1 MKATIQDRE
10 ALLAVSPVALSA
22 YARVEGWSKEE
33 PYGEFSDVY
42 VAKGLPEIILPRTE
56 NLADYASVV
65 STLIEILAR
74 VAGVDELTLY
84 RNLVTADRD
93 VIRMRA
99 ADSDDGTV
107 SMNEGV
113 DFVRGASEIMLAA
126 ACSYYKPQPLFR
138 AGAHKEAQAYLRQ
151 MRLGQTEQGSYV
163 VTLLSPVVP
172 PPVQLAL
179 DPRPE
184 ELPDDSDERKITR
197 HLAGSLKAA
206 RQAIEGTVGGA
217 SDAFAEVVDR
227 GVSANLC
234 EALDTMIIP
243 FSKMDVSFVWARTR
257 PLPKAR
263 EVIRFSND
271 DAPILREA
279 ARALRQRG
287 PRHDE
292 SLVGFVNILNR
303 TEDQEEGKIRLKAEI
318 DGQMHAVNAVLDQSE
333 YARAIQAHA
342 ERSTVIAEGDLE
354 RVGNRWNLRNA
365 RIRTIL
371 SNEEP
376 HPDVGPNPS
385 PA

>member
-1 MKATIQDRE
+1 MKASIQDRE

-22 YARVEGWSKEE
+22 YARAEGWSKAES
-33 PYGEFSDVY
+33 YGEFSDIY
-42 VAKGLPEIILPRTE
+42 VADGLPEIILPRTE

-65 STLIEILAR
+65 STLLDIFAR
-74 VAGVDELTLY
+74 VAGVDEIILY

-93 VIRMRA
+93 VIRMRV

-113 DFVRGASEIMLAA
+113 DFVRGASEIVLAA
-126 ACSYYKPQPLFR
+126 ACSYYRPQPLFR
-138 AGAHKEAQAYLRQ
+138 AGANKEAREYLRQ
-151 MRLGQTEQGSYV
+151 MRLGQTDQGSYV

-172 PPVQLAL
+172 PPMQLTL
-179 DPRPE
+179 DPRPQ
-184 ELPDDSDERKITR
+184 ELPDDAVERRITR

-206 RQAIEGTVGGA
+206 RQAIEGTVGGE
-217 SDAFAEVVDR
+217 SDAFAEVVDK

-243 FSKMDVSFVWARTR
+243 FSSMDVSFVWARTR

-263 EVIRFSND
+263 DVIRFSND

-342 ERSTVIAEGDLE
+342 EQATVIAEGDLE
-354 RVGNRWNLRNA
+354 RVGQRWNLLNA
-365 RIRTIL
+365 RIKTII

-376 HPDVGPNPS
+376 PP
-385 PA
+385 

>member
-1 MKATIQDRE
+1 MKANIQDRD

-22 YARVEGWSKEE
+22 YARSEGWSKTE
-33 PYGEFSDVY
+33 PYGDFSDIY
-42 VAKGLPEIILPRTE
+42 VAGGLPEIILPRTE
-56 NLADYASVV
+56 NLSDYADVV
-65 STLIEILAR
+65 STLIGIFAR
-74 VAGVDELTLY
+74 VAAVDELTLY
-84 RNLVTADRD
+84 RDLVTADRD

-113 DFVRGASEIMLAA
+113 DFVRGAGDIVLAA

-138 AGAHKEAQAYLRQ
+138 AGANKEARAYLRQ
-151 MRLGQTEQGSYV
+151 MRLGQTDQGSYV

-172 PPVQLAL
+172 PPMQLTL
-179 DPRPE
+179 DLSPE
-184 ELPDDSDERKITR
+184 ELPDDAEERRITK

-206 RQAIEGTVGGA
+206 RQAIEGTVGGE
-217 SDAFAEVVDR
+217 SDAFAEVVEN

-234 EALDTMIIP
+234 EALDRMIMP
-243 FSKMDVSFVWARTR
+243 FSTMDVSFVWARTR
-257 PLPKAR
+257 PMPKAR

-279 ARALRQRG
+279 ARAFRKRG

-318 DGQMHAVNAVLDQSE
+318 DGQMHAVNATLDQSDYE
-333 YARAIQAHA
+333 RAIQAHTA
-342 ERSTVIAEGDLE
+342 QATVIAEGDLE
-354 RVGNRWNLRNA
+354 RVGQRWNLRNA
-365 RIRTIL
+365 RIKRIIA
-371 SNEEP
+371 NDEP
-376 HPDVGPNPS
+376 PP
-385 PA
+385 

>member
-10 ALLAVSPVALSA
+10 ALLAVSPAALSG
-22 YARVEGWSKEE
+22 YARAEGWSRTES
-33 PYGEFSDVY
+33 YGDFSDIY
-42 VAKGLPEIILPRTE
+42 VADGLPEIILPRTE
-56 NLADYASVV
+56 NLSDYASVV
-65 STLIEILAR
+65 STLIEIFAR

-84 RNLVTADRD
+84 RSLVTADRD
-93 VIRMRA
+93 VIRMRV

-113 DFVRGASEIMLAA
+113 DFVRGASEIILAA
-126 ACSYYKPQPLFR
+126 ACSYYRPQPLFR
-138 AGAHKEAQAYLRQ
+138 AGANKEARAYLSQ
-151 MRLGQTEQGSYV
+151 MRLGQTDQGSYV

-172 PPVQLAL
+172 PPMQLTI

-184 ELPDDSDERKITR
+184 ELPDDSVERRITR
-197 HLAGSLKAA
+197 HLASSLKAA
-206 RQAIEGTVGGA
+206 RQAIEGTVVGEF
-217 SDAFAEVVDR
+217 DAFAEVVGK

-243 FSKMDVSFVWARTR
+243 FSSMDVSFVWARTR

-279 ARALRQRG
+279 ARALRQRA

-318 DGQMHAVNAVLDQSE
+318 DGQMHAVNAILDQSE

-342 ERSTVIAEGDLE
+342 QQATVIAEGDLE
-354 RVGNRWNLRNA
+354 RVGNRWNLLNA
-365 RIRTIL
+365 RIKTIL

-376 HPDVGPNPS
+376 PP
-385 PA
+385 

>member
-22 YARVEGWSKEE
+22 YARAEGWSKEE

-65 STLIEILAR
+65 STLIEIFAR

-126 ACSYYKPQPLFR
+126 ACSYHKPQPLFR
-138 AGAHKEAQAYLRQ
+138 AGAHKEAQAFLRQ

-172 PPVQLAL
+172 PPMQLAL

-184 ELPDDSDERKITR
+184 EFPDDSVERRITR

-303 TEDQEEGKIRLKAEI
+303 TEDREEGKIRLKAEI
-318 DGQMHAVNAVLDQSE
+318 EGQMQSVNAVLDQFE

-342 ERSTVIAEGDLE
+342 EKSTVIAEGDLE
-354 RVGNRWNLRNA
+354 RIGNRWNLRNA
-365 RIRTIL
+365 RIKTII

-376 HPDVGPNPS
+376 PTDLPS
-385 PA
+385 KNWSR

>member
-1 MKATIQDRE
+1 MKTSIQDRD

-22 YARVEGWSKEE
+22 YARAEGWSKAEA
-33 PYGEFSDVY
+33 YGDFSDIY
-42 VAKGLPEIILPRTE
+42 VADGLPEIILPRTE
-56 NLADYASVV
+56 NLGDYADVV
-65 STLIEILAR
+65 STLIGIFAR
-74 VAGVDELTLY
+74 VADVDELTLY

-113 DFVRGASEIMLAA
+113 DFVRGASEIVLAA
-126 ACSYYKPQPLFR
+126 ACSYFKPQPLFR
-138 AGAHKEAQAYLRQ
+138 AGANREAREYLRQ

-172 PPVQLAL
+172 PLMQLTL
-179 DPRPE
+179 DLGPE
-184 ELPDDSDERKITR
+184 ELPDDALERSITK
-197 HLAGSLKAA
+197 HLASSLKAA
-206 RQAIEGTVGGA
+206 RQAIEGTVGGE
-217 SDAFAEVVDR
+217 SDSFIEVVDK
-227 GVSANLC
+227 GVSENLC

-243 FSKMDVSFVWARTR
+243 FSTMDVSFVWARTR
-257 PLPKAR
+257 PMPKAR

-279 ARALRQRG
+279 ARAFRQRG

-318 DGQMHAVNAVLDQSE
+318 DGQMHSVNAVLDQSE
-333 YARAIQAHA
+333 YARAILAHA
-342 ERSTVIAEGDLE
+342 EQATVIAEGDLE
-354 RVGNRWNLRNA
+354 RVGQRWTLLNA
-365 RIRTIL
+365 RIKTII
-371 SNEEP
+371 SNEE
-376 HPDVGPNPS
+376 HS
-385 PA
+385 T

>member
-1 MKATIQDRE
+1 MKTRIQDRD

-22 YARVEGWSKEE
+22 YARAEGWSKAEA
-33 PYGEFSDVY
+33 YGDFSDIY
-42 VAKGLPEIILPRTE
+42 VADGLPEIILPRTE
-56 NLADYASVV
+56 NLGDYADVV
-65 STLIEILAR
+65 STLIGIFAR
-74 VAGVDELTLY
+74 VADVDELTLY

-93 VIRMRA
+93 AIRMRA

-107 SMNEGV
+107 SMIDGV
-113 DFVRGASEIMLAA
+113 DFVRGASEIILAA
-126 ACSYYKPQPLFR
+126 ACSYHRPQPLFR
-138 AGAHKEAQAYLRQ
+138 AGANREAREYLRQ

-172 PPVQLAL
+172 PPMQLTL
-179 DPRPE
+179 DLGPE
-184 ELPDDSDERKITR
+184 ELPDDALERRITK
-197 HLAGSLKAA
+197 HLASSLKAA
-206 RQAIEGTVGGA
+206 RRAIEGTVGGE
-217 SDAFAEVVDR
+217 SDAFAEVVDK

-234 EALDTMIIP
+234 EALDRMIMP
-243 FSKMDVSFVWARTR
+243 FSTMDVSFVWARTR
-257 PLPKAR
+257 PMSSAR

-318 DGQMHAVNAVLDQSE
+318 DGQMHSVNAVLDQSE

-342 ERSTVIAEGDLE
+342 EQAIVIAEGDLE
-354 RVGNRWNLRNA
+354 RVGQRWNLLNA
-365 RIRTIL
+365 RIKKIIA
-371 SNEEP
+371 NEEP
-376 HPDVGPNPS
+376 PS
-385 PA
+385 

>member
-1 MKATIQDRE
+1 MKTGIQDRD

-22 YARVEGWSKEE
+22 YARAEGWSKAET
-33 PYGEFSDVY
+33 YGDFSDIY
-42 VAKGLPEIILPRTE
+42 AADGLPEIILPRTE
-56 NLADYASVV
+56 NLGDYADVV
-65 STLIEILAR
+65 STLIGIFAR
-74 VAGVDELTLY
+74 VADVDELTLY
-84 RNLVTADRD
+84 RILVTADRD

-113 DFVRGASEIMLAA
+113 DFVRGAREIMLAA
-126 ACSYYKPQPLFR
+126 ACSFHKPQPLFR
-138 AGAHKEAQAYLRQ
+138 AGANREARAYLRQ

-172 PPVQLAL
+172 PPMQLAL

-184 ELPDDSDERKITR
+184 ELPDDTVERRITR

-206 RQAIEGTVGGA
+206 RQAIEGTVGGE
-217 SDAFAEVVDR
+217 SDAFAEVVDK

-243 FSKMDVSFVWARTR
+243 FSTMDVSFVWARTR
-257 PLPKAR
+257 PMPRAR

-279 ARALRQRG
+279 ARAFRQRG

-318 DGQMHAVNAVLDQSE
+318 DGRMQSVNAILDQSE

-342 ERSTVIAEGDLE
+342 EQATVIAEGDLE
-354 RVGNRWNLRNA
+354 RVGQRWNLLNA
-365 RIRTIL
+365 RIKRII

-376 HPDVGPNPS
+376 PS
-385 PA
+385 